1 MFEQIS
7 GEQLDVCVLSLN
19 QTSEGLCLLVG
30 SQRPT
35 VFMIASEQSKLLC
48 SFQIWRCLMS
58 LDCCTWCFEK
68 PF

>member
-35 VFMIASEQSKLLC
+35 VFMIASEQCKLLC
-48 SFQIWRCLMS
+48 SFQI
-58 LDCCTWCFEK
+58 
-68 PF
+68 